1 MSEPT
6 AAAAEVRMEVRGLM
20 LDPSTNV
27 PIVILREE
35 SGTRLLPI
43 WIGLFEANA
52 IALKIEGVEPPRPL
66 THDLLRLLLDTLG
79 GELSRVLI
87 SDLKA
92 STYYARLYLKIA
104 AGEVTV
110 DSRPSDAIALA
121 LRANAPIFV
130 TNEVLDR
137 AKALQLGD
145 DQLDQDRLRK
155 ILEELDPED
164 LGKYTM

>member
-6 AAAAEVRMEVRGLM
+6 DAAAQVRMEVRGLM

-66 THDLLRLLLDTLG
+66 THDLLRQLLDTLG
-79 GELSRVLI
+79 GELLRVLI
-87 SDLKA
+87 SDLRS
-92 STYYARLYLKIA
+92 STYYAQLYLKLPT
-104 AGEVTV
+104 GEVTM

-130 TNEVLDR
+130 TNDVLDR
-137 AKALQLGD
+137 AKALQLGNE
-145 DQLDQDRLRK
+145 QLDEERLRK
-155 ILEELDPED
+155 ILEEMDPED

>member
-1 MSEPT
+1 MSQPT
-6 AAAAEVRMEVRGLM
+6 DPAAEVRMEVRGLM

-52 IALKIEGVEPPRPL
+52 IALKIEGVQPPRPL
-66 THDLLRLLLDTLG
+66 THDLLKLLLDTLG
-79 GELSRVLI
+79 GELLRVLI
-87 SDLKA
+87 FDLRA
-92 STYYARLYLKIA
+92 STYYAQLYLKIA

-130 TNEVLDR
+130 TNDVLDR
-137 AKALQLGD
+137 AKALQVGSEH
-145 DQLDQDRLRK
+145 LDEDRLRK
-155 ILEELDPED
+155 ILEDLDPED